1 MFCVIPCPDHYSVK
15 SILILPVPHRELR
28 EFRAC
33 NNNVSDKIELHR
45 NEINLMKM
53 FILLIA
59 TGVTFGYDSTLRDKL
74 TDKRGREVN
83 DRVRNLI
90 NHK

>member
-1 MFCVIPCPDHYSVK
+1 M
-15 SILILPVPHRELR
+15 
-28 EFRAC
+28 
-33 NNNVSDKIELHR
+33 SDKIELHR

-83 DRVRNLI
+83 DRVRNLTHH
-90 NHK
+90 N